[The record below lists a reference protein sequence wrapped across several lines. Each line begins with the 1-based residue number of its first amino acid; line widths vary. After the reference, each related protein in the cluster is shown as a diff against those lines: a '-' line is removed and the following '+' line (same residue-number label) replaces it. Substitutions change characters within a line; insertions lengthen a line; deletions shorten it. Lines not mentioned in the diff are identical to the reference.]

1 MHTVNICVIEESLY
15 LNMKDLKIPLEV
27 IVNPHSSDKLSLLT
41 KDRIAYMN
49 GRISDI
55 LFGSFGVPVDDNRIK
70 QGSEEF
76 LSFIESSELE
86 DIPVASSF
94 SSDGKEVELYEII
107 GLPDFTLV
115 VMKPG
120 FVKYTMETKENL
132 SAFLL
137 TLLRHTYK
145 YNNSVLDT
153 DIVRT
158 YMNIHFNDG
167 YLDTLRLKLK

>member
-1 MHTVNICVIEESLY
+1 MHTVNIRVIEESLY

-27 IVNPHSSDKLSLLT
+27 IANPHSSDKLSLLT
-41 KDRIAYMN
+41 KDRITYMN
-49 GRISDI
+49 DRISDI
-55 LFGSFGVPVDDNRIK
+55 LFGGYLRVIGDNRVR
-70 QGSEEF
+70 QGHEEF
-76 LSFIESSELE
+76 LSFVESSSERE
-86 DIPVASSF
+86 VPVSSSF
-94 SSDGKEVELYEII
+94 DSHEKENELYEII
-107 GLPDFTLV
+107 SLPDFTLV
-115 VMKPG
+115 VMRPG

-145 YNNSVLDT
+145 YNNSVLDA